1 MSERPMSPSGTT
13 HPRDAAAR
21 PRLLIPI
28 EVQARELKARL
39 FFAARARRRG
49 FPVAI
54 GRSRELH
61 RHPERFAPGVI
72 VDNDAT
78 PGSADHFRRAR
89 ALGHRLVAWDEEA
102 IATSGGD
109 DRWYC
114 RRRVDASGL
123 GELDWFFT
131 RGPGDAAAIIEL
143 HPHLAG
149 RIVPAGNPRIDILHP
164 SVYGSCG
171 PPGSDAPIVVMS
183 RFARSNPFSG
193 SREEILERVRRKFR
207 LGEAETTYVQHY
219 LNHCH
224 VLFDRFLPMVGRL
237 AERFPDRKVIVRPH
251 PSERIETWRAL
262 ARSRPNLVVTVE
274 GTATDQAAGAALVI
288 HNGCT
293 TGLEAAL
300 IGRPVLA
307 FTPVA
312 SPAYDVELP
321 NSVSIC
327 CSSEEA
333 LFDAAAQTLRT
344 PDEPEERTAR
354 IWNFVRAGRIGNDS
368 GRLASDIVLDV
379 LERTYAEALP
389 SARGRTAALA
399 RAWSAAARNRI
410 RSTMQSVLEP
420 RRSRARTAYH
430 RQKSGGLSPR
440 KIEEH
445 LSDLGFPE
453 IRAVRQSSFWWRL
466 ESKDLRE

>member
-1 MSERPMSPSGTT
+1 MSPPGTT
-13 HPRDAAAR
+13 HPRDAAVR
-21 PRLLIPI
+21 PRLLIPV
-28 EVQARELKARL
+28 EVEVRELKARL
-39 FFAARARRRG
+39 FFATRALRRG

-61 RHPERFAPGVI
+61 RHPERFAPGII

-78 PGSADHFRRAR
+78 PGSANYFRSAR

-102 IATSGGD
+102 IATAGGD

-114 RRRVDASGL
+114 RRRVDAAGL

-149 RIVPAGNPRIDILHP
+149 RVVPAGNPRIDTLHP
-164 SVYGSCG
+164 SVYGSSR
-171 PPGSDAPIVVMS
+171 PPASDAPIVVMS

-193 SREEILERVRRKFR
+193 SREEVIERVRRKFQ
-207 LGEAETTYVQHY
+207 LGEAETTYVHHY

-237 AERFPDRKVIVRPH
+237 ADRFPDRKIIVRPH
-251 PSERIETWRAL
+251 PSEKVETWHEF
-262 ARSRPNLVVTVE
+262 ARTRPNLVVTME
-274 GTATDQAAGAALVI
+274 GTAVSQAARAALVI

-307 FTPVA
+307 FTPVT
-312 SPAYDVELP
+312 SPTYDVELP
-321 NSVSIC
+321 NSVSTC
-327 CSSEEA
+327 CPTEEA
-333 LFDAAAQTLRT
+333 LFDAAARTLRT
-344 PDEPEERTAR
+344 PDEPAARAAR
-354 IWNFVRAGRIGNDS
+354 IWDFVRAGRIGDDS
-368 GRLASDIVLDV
+368 GRLASDVILDV
-379 LERTYAEALP
+379 LERAYVDALP

-399 RAWSAAARNRI
+399 KAWSRAAKDRG

-420 RRSRARTAYH
+420 RRSRARAAYH
-430 RQKSGGLSPR
+430 HQKFGGLSAR

-445 LSDLGFPE
+445 LFDLGFPE
-453 IRAVRQSSFWWRL
+453 IRAVKQSSFWWRL
-466 ESKDLRE
+466 ESECLRA